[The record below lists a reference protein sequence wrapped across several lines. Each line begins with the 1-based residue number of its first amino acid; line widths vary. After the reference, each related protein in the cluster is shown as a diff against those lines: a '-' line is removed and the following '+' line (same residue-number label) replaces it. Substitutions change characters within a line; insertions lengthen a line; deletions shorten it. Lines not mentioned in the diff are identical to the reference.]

1 MRSVMSFLFFTLLF
15 NKHLFSANL
24 WTNQRSHLVYQIDSL
39 YYSDNIDSSLT
50 LALTQNYIIENDASL
65 KSIDHELVSNIKQFN
80 YNQIIRVY
88 AKYGDCTN
96 AHKYINKLLQATND
110 YVYCAIKYE
119 YTNLHACPY
128 WKAIRDS
135 AEMQLQRNS
144 TLNPKLLFSLL
155 SINDKG
161 NYNINFLAAYWDKM
175 DSTTYLRFREI
186 IMLKNKTIKEEVAN
200 DLDSVISLYGY
211 PTIKN
216 AGYDAPYIAFNIIHH
231 SKTAILLKYQKN
243 IDYSFKEGSIDAESY
258 AKYIDRVLVATNC
271 PQRYGTQRWYDE
283 DDKMD
288 YYFPV
293 EDINLLNER
302 RSALKLDPVLIP
314 LNPSIMYKEPKQKF

>member
-1 MRSVMSFLFFTLLF
+1 MLFLIFTLLF
-15 NKHLFSANL
+15 NKHSFSNDAF
-24 WTNQRSHLVYQIDSL
+24 TNPSYYLTYQVDSL
-39 YYSDNIDSSLT
+39 YYADNIDSSLS
-50 LALTQNYIIENDASL
+50 LELKRNDIYGNDSCI
-65 KSIDHELVSNIKQFN
+65 KSIYPATFESAMQFK

-88 AKYGDCTN
+88 AKHGDCTN

-119 YTNLHACPY
+119 YANLHSCPY
-128 WKAIRDS
+128 WKEIRDS

-144 TLNPKLLFSLL
+144 ALNPKLLFSLL

-175 DSTTYLRFREI
+175 DSTTYLRFRDI

-231 SKTAILLKYQKN
+231 SKTEILLKYQKN

-293 EDINLLNER
+293 EDMNQLNER
-302 RSALKLDPVLIP
+302 RLALKLDPIIIP
-314 LNPSIMYKEPKQKF
+314 LNPSIMYKEPKQKY

>member
-1 MRSVMSFLFFTLLF
+1 MKSTLLF
-15 NKHLFSANL
+15 SLFLLLFNSNSFCADV
-24 WTNQRSHLVYQIDSL
+24 WTTQRSYRCFQIDSL
-39 YYSDNIDSSLT
+39 YYSDNTDSSLI

-88 AKYGDCTN
+88 AKYGDCIN
-96 AHKYINKLLQATND
+96 AHKYINKLLQYTND

-119 YTNLHACPY
+119 FTNLHSCPY
-128 WKAIRDS
+128 WKEIRDS
-135 AEMQLQRNS
+135 AEMQIQRNS
-144 TLNPKLLFSLL
+144 ALNPKLLFNLL

-175 DSTTYLRFREI
+175 DSTTYLRFRDI
-186 IMLKNKTIKEEVAN
+186 IMLKNKNIKEEVAN

-231 SKTAILLKYQKN
+231 SKTEILLKYQKN
-243 IDYSFKEGSIDAESY
+243 IDYSFKEGSIDGDNY

-293 EDINLLNER
+293 EDMNQLNER
-302 RSALKLDPVLIP
+302 RLALKLDPIIIP
-314 LNPSIMYKEPKQKF
+314 INPSIMYKEPKQKF